1 MRLEYI
7 RSAAQCKNPC
17 RPVKVWQGFGEIW
30 ISGNPIVEGY
40 GKSLQEVLAG
50 TKTVEQALADADA
63 INDTMRES
71 LG

>member
-1 MRLEYI
+1 MDL
-7 RSAAQCKNPC
+7 
-17 RPVKVWQGFGEIW
+17 GEIYNDCADAFKEGNVYAPWMAAW

-40 GKSLQEVLAG
+40 GKSLLEVLAG
-50 TKTVEQALADADA
+50 TKTVAQALADADA

>member
-1 MRLEYI
+1 MHPGR
-7 RSAAQCKNPC
+7 R
-17 RPVKVWQGFGEIW
+17 RGFPET
-30 ISGNPIVEGY
+30 PIVEGY